1 MHQELIEF
9 SYLGA
14 RDYVHSSDIVPAVL
28 SRLPAGIVKKF
39 DIRFSG
45 KIDQTLRL
53 VFDTPFESQ
62 DAKVSGL
69 FLLDGEPRRF
79 RLYQTGEKVTQRIAY
94 DESSLVASS
103 ALDVSAQAITLERD
117 VGHGLFRILTALQKA
132 LLGSLYPQ
140 AKGKWVCTR
149 IELKEVPELAYP
161 VRLKFSRNL
170 NFQIVRSEV
179 FVAGHSVGFISF
191 TLVGETQW

>member
-9 SYLGA
+9 SYLGS
-14 RDYVHSSDIVPAVL
+14 RDYVHSSDIVSAVL
-28 SRLPAGIVKKF
+28 SRLPAGRVQNF

-53 VFDTPFESQ
+53 VFDKSSETQ

-69 FLLDGEPRRF
+69 LLLDGELRRF
-79 RLYQTGEKVTQRIAY
+79 RLNQIAEKVTQRIAY
-94 DESSLVASS
+94 DENSLVAASVV
-103 ALDVSAQAITLERD
+103 DVNAQAITLERD
-117 VGHGLFRILTALQKA
+117 VGHGVFRILTALQKA
-132 LLGSLYPQ
+132 LLSSLYPRI
-140 AKGKWVCTR
+140 KGKWVCTR
-149 IELKEVPELAYP
+149 IELKDIPELAYP
-161 VRLKFSRNL
+161 VSLKFSRNL